1 MNRIAIKLGEHSMET
16 RKIIRFESSSLIT
29 ICRTFNR
36 ILFRIGI
43 VLFVM
48 MIVLSHQA
56 VAQNLDVPYV
66 PTPNDVVEEMLN
78 LANVGPGDYVIDL
91 GSGDGRIVIAAV
103 KRGAIGHGV
112 DLDPERVREA
122 KANAEEEGVS
132 DRVMFMQGDIFETD
146 FSDASVITLYLLSS
160 VNQKLRPSLLE
171 ELSPGTRVVSHSFS
185 MGDWQPD
192 DETRYANRN
201 LYFWIIPAQAEGSW
215 EWQSNGDSFRMD
227 TEQTYQ
233 KVDVS
238 IQNGDREL
246 TTEEAVLKGKRLN
259 LILNDDE
266 ANTRYIYSGV
276 IEGNSISGT
285 VQIHTEDSQS
295 IEEWSAT
302 RDAQ

>member
-1 MNRIAIKLGEHSMET
+1 MKT
-16 RKIIRFESSSLIT
+16 RKIFRFKFPSLSI
-29 ICRTFNR
+29 IYSGFVINKLRAGI
-36 ILFRIGI
+36 ILSGLM
-43 VLFVM
+43 VALA
-48 MIVLSHQA
+48 LQTT
-56 VAQNLDVPYV
+56 AQNLDVPYV
-66 PTPNDVVEEMLN
+66 PTPNDVVEQMLD
-78 LANVGPGDYVIDL
+78 LANVGAGDYVIDL

-103 KRGAIGHGV
+103 KRGAVGHGI
-112 DLDPERVREA
+112 DLYPERIKEA

-160 VNQKLRPSLLE
+160 VNEKLRPSLLE

-192 DETRYANRN
+192 NQIRYANRT
-201 LYFWIIPAQAEGSW
+201 LYFWVIPADVEGSW
-215 EWQSNGDSFRMD
+215 EWQLNGDSFDMD
-227 TEQTYQ
+227 TEQTFQ
-233 KVDVS
+233 EVDVTTR
-238 IQNGDREL
+238 NGNREM
-246 TTEEAVLKGKRLN
+246 TVQEAVLKGDRLN
-259 LILNDDE
+259 LILNDDQ

-276 IEGNSISGT
+276 VEGDTINGT